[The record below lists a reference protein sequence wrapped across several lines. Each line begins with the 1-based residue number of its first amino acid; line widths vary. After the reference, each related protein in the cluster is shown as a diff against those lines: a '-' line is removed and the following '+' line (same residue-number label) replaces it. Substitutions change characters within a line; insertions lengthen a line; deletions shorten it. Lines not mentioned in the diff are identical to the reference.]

1 MSGIFDGNPFV
12 GPRPIQRGEA
22 LFGRDAEVRALY
34 DRLQARRIVVLHSP
48 SGAGK
53 SSLVQAGLIPR
64 LQAAGFDVW
73 RTIRVNL
80 DPRGFDGDDVGA
92 ANRYLL
98 SAMVSLEEELPAGR
112 RRGPA
117 ELARREFGEYL
128 RSRPRRRGRDGR
140 PVVLIFDQFEE
151 VLTVAPRAVV
161 ERRDFFTAV
170 GAALDSG
177 DYWALFLV
185 REDHLAAFAPHRDR
199 IPTQMANTFR
209 LDLLGLAGAREAAE
223 RLAATGGRSFPAV
236 DHLVRDLST
245 IQVQQADGSFIA
257 EQGLHVE
264 PVHLQVVCRRLW
276 AAMPA
281 DDRSID
287 EVDIARHADVSTA
300 LADYY
305 AQEVRRIAGGEPAV
319 EREIREWVGCK
330 LVVGGIRSQVRQ
342 EAGRSAGLGNA
353 RVAALLAC
361 YLVRTEQRAG
371 AHWFE
376 LSHDRLIEPV
386 LLDNRRWEQEN
397 LHSSQVQARLWET
410 GGRSRALLLTAE
422 ALPDALA
429 WARESAALLTAG
441 EREFLEQS
449 RVQRAEERAA
459 RARLRAAVAAAAVV
473 AVLMGVLGS
482 WALGQRDAA
491 LRAQGVAAEQAT
503 RARAAAMM
511 AGARELMARGQ
522 GGPAALV
529 LVEVE
534 DPGASRGWTQL
545 ALDVLAR
552 GIPRTTLM
560 HTHAVQSAAWS
571 PDGLRVVT
579 ASDDASAWVWSAD
592 GSGAPLAL
600 AGHETGVRS
609 AAWSPDGLRVATVT
623 ADGAARV
630 WRADGSGAAVLA
642 GHAGEVEA
650 TAWSPDGARV
660 LTASR
665 DHTARVWRA
674 DGTDM
679 GVVLVGHDG
688 PINAAAWS
696 RDGARIVTGSDDGT
710 ARVWRADGTGAAVVL
725 AGHEHSVEDV
735 AWSPDGARVVT
746 ASFDET
752 ARVWLADGTGEAVVL
767 AGHAGAVHSA
777 AWSPDGA
784 RVVTASDDETARVWL
799 ADGTGEAVV
808 LAGHGRGVRAAAW
821 SPDGARIVTTS
832 QDGVARVWRADRL
845 GGPTV
850 LVGHGDRIHSAA
862 WSPDGAR
869 IVTAAEDATAR
880 VWQVADGLVLAG
892 HEARLTAAAWRP
904 DGARVLTASIDG
916 DVRVWR
922 ADGAGDPIVV
932 RGGGA
937 DGVADVAWSPD
948 GARIVAAFG
957 SAAQA
962 WRADDGSDVVVFAGH
977 TDAINDVAW
986 SPDGRWISTASD
998 DRTARVWSAEGA
1010 GESVV
1015 LAGHRGYVATAAWS
1029 PDGRRIVTAS
1039 YDETVR
1045 VWQADGAGEA
1055 VVLAGAGAFYAAA
1068 WSPDGQHIAAVSEDM
1083 TTKVWRADGTSG
1095 PVALA
1100 GHAQALAAA
1109 AWSPDGARVV
1119 TAAADRTAR
1128 VWRVVGVDAPVVL
1141 TGHVGSLVSVAWSPD
1156 GAGIVTASTDRTAR
1170 AWPTDG
1176 VGEPL
1181 VLRGHTDAVVVA
1193 AWSPDGARIV
1203 TAAADGTARIWPL
1216 TAGDL
1221 QRALRA
1227 ATTDCLTSEQRQ
1239 LHLGEE
1245 ASAALAGHLACERA
1259 QGRRPAR

>member
-1 MSGIFDGNPFV
+1 MSGISDGNPFV

-80 DPRGFDGDDVGA
+80 DPRGFDGVGE

-98 SAMVSLEEELPAGR
+98 SAMVSLEEELPAER

-117 ELARREFGEYL
+117 ELAGRGFGEYL
-128 RSRPRRRGRDGR
+128 RSRPRRRGREGR

-161 ERRDFFTAV
+161 ERRDFFAAV

-185 REDHLAAFAPHRDR
+185 REDYLAAFAPHRDR

-209 LDLLGLAGAREAAE
+209 LDLLGLTGAREAAE
-223 RLAATGGRSFPAV
+223 RLAASGGRSFPAV

-245 IQVQQADGSFIA
+245 IQVQQADGSFVA
-257 EQGLHVE
+257 EPGLHVE

-281 DDRSID
+281 DDRCID
-287 EVDIARHADVSTA
+287 EVDIARHADVSSA

-319 EREIREWVGCK
+319 EREIREWVGGK
-330 LVVGGIRSQVRQ
+330 LIVGGIRSQVRQ
-342 EAGRSAGLGNA
+342 EAGRSAGLDNA

-386 LLDNRRWEQEN
+386 RLDNRRWEQEH
-397 LHSSQVQARLWET
+397 LHSSQVQARLWEA

-429 WARESAALLTAG
+429 WARRSEAMLTAG

-449 RVQRAEERAA
+449 RVRRAEQRAA
-459 RARLRAAVAAAAVV
+459 RTRLRAAVAAAVVV

-491 LRAQGVAAEQAT
+491 LQAQRVAADQAT

-511 AGARELMARGQ
+511 AGARELLARGQ

-529 LVEVE
+529 LAEVE

-545 ALDVLAR
+545 ALDVLVR
-552 GIPRTTLM
+552 GIPRTTLL
-560 HTHAVQSAAWS
+560 HAHAVRAAAWS

-579 ASDDASAWVWSAD
+579 VSDDTSAWVWSAD
-592 GSGAPLAL
+592 GAGAPLAL
-600 AGHETGVRS
+600 AGHEATVES

-623 ADGAARV
+623 EDGAARV
-630 WRADGSGAAVLA
+630 WRADGSGGATVLA
-642 GHAGEVEA
+642 DDGVAEV
-650 TAWSPDGARV
+650 AWSPDGARILGV
-660 LTASR
+660 CGDRTVRL
-665 DHTARVWRA
+665 WRA
-674 DGTDM
+674 DGADT
-679 GVVLVGHDG
+679 GVVLAGHEAAVG
-688 PINAAAWS
+688 AAAWS
-696 RDGARIVTGSDDGT
+696 PDGARIVTGSDDGV
-710 ARVWRADGTGAAVVL
+710 ARVWRVDGAGAAIVV
-725 AGHEHSVEDV
+725 AVHEHSIEDV

-746 ASFDET
+746 ASFDDTARVWLADGTGEVVVLAGHADDLVSAAWSPDGARIVTASDDGT

-767 AGHAGAVHSA
+767 AGHARGA
-777 AWSPDGA
+777 
-784 RVVTASDDETARVWL
+784 
-799 ADGTGEAVV
+799 
-808 LAGHGRGVRAAAW
+808 RAAAW
-821 SPDGARIVTTS
+821 SPDGARITTTG
-832 QDGVARVWRADRL
+832 QDGVARVWRADGT

-850 LVGHGDRIHSAA
+850 LVGHGDRVNSAA

-869 IVTAAEDATAR
+869 IVTASDDETAR
-880 VWQVADGLVLAG
+880 VWRVADGLVLAG
-892 HEARLTAAAWRP
+892 HAARLTAVAWRG
-904 DGARVLTASIDG
+904 DGERVLTASIDG
-916 DVRVWR
+916 TVRVWR

-932 RGGGA
+932 QGHGDGGIG
-937 DGVADVAWSPD
+937 DVAWSPD
-948 GARIVAAFG
+948 GARIVAAFDRD
-957 SAAQA
+957 AQA
-962 WRADDGSDVVVFAGH
+962 WRADDGGEVVTFVGH

-986 SPDGRWISTASD
+986 SPDGRWIATASD
-998 DRTARVWSAEGA
+998 DRTARVWRADGA
-1010 GESVV
+1010 GAQVV
-1015 LAGHRGYVATAAWS
+1015 LAGHRSDVESAAWS

-1039 YDETVR
+1039 YDGTAR

-1055 VVLAGAGAFYAAA
+1055 VVLAGAGAVYTAA
-1068 WSPDGQHIAAVSEDM
+1068 WSPDGEHIVAVSEDM
-1083 TTKVWRADGTSG
+1083 TAQVWRADGSGG
-1095 PVALA
+1095 PVVLA
-1100 GHAQALAAA
+1100 GHTQTIAAA

-1128 VWRVVGVDAPVVL
+1128 VWQVRGADAPVVL
-1141 TGHVGSLVSVAWSPD
+1141 TGHVGSLLSVAWSPD
-1156 GAGIVTASTDRTAR
+1156 GARVVTASKDRTAR
-1170 AWPTDG
+1170 VWPADG
-1176 VGEPL
+1176 AGEPL
-1181 VLRGHTDAVVVA
+1181 VLRGHADAVVSA

-1203 TAAADGTARIWPL
+1203 TAANDGTARIWPL
-1216 TAGDL
+1216 TTDAL
-1221 QRALRA
+1221 LRALRA
-1227 ATTDCLTSEQRQ
+1227 ATTDCLTPEQRQ
-1239 LHLGEE
+1239 LHLGES
-1245 ASAALAGHLACERA
+1245 AFAALAGHGACARPRA
-1259 QGRRPAR
+1259 